1 MTDFKLHQIPFDS
14 RAVSDL
20 SLQSDRLSNWPVV
33 YTLNDKD
40 SIYVGETTNVEMRMR
55 QHLQNPE
62 KAHLRLAT
70 VILDSTFNKSSCL
83 DLESHLISF
92 FAADGKYKVLNANSG
107 LTNSDYYQRVEYR
120 EQFNEIF
127 EKLLEK
133 GLLSRSI
140 PEIVNS
146 DLFKYSPFKALN
158 TDQAVAIEGV
168 LEKLAVDL
176 SSNTEQPIVIQG
188 DPGTGKTIVAIYL
201 IKLIQD
207 IAAFSENDAMD
218 IDSLF
223 SEYFTAGF
231 RELFTGLNIAIVIP
245 QVSLRTSIKKVFKRT
260 PGLDQAMVM
269 SQFDLGKSDEYFDLI
284 IVDEAHRLQRR
295 ANQSSASQNTEFRAI
310 NIKLF
315 GKDDISKTQID
326 WVMKKSKHQIFLLD
340 SSQSVKPADVSAET
354 LKDLVLQAKSSSSLF
369 PLVSQMRVTGGADY
383 INFVK
388 DLLSHSFTGPV
399 PSFGKYV
406 FQFCED
412 FQTMVK
418 LVKDKESSHGLSRL
432 VAGFAWP
439 WLSKHDKNAFDIEIE
454 SIKLRW
460 NSTSKDWISS
470 PNSPSEVGSIHTV
483 QGYDLNYAGVIIG
496 SELGFDKDSG
506 KIIFKRENY
515 FDAKGKENNPT
526 LGITYSDD
534 DLLQYVLN
542 VYRVLLT
549 RGILGTYVYVVDP
562 DLREHLGK
570 ILGYPQ
576 GLQLER

>member
-1 MTDFKLHQIPFDS
+1 
-14 RAVSDL
+14 
-20 SLQSDRLSNWPVV
+20 
-33 YTLNDKD
+33 
-40 SIYVGETTNVEMRMR
+40 MR

-62 KAHLRLAT
+62 KSRLKLAT

-133 GLLSRSI
+133 GLLSRSV

-158 TDQAVAIEGV
+158 SDQAVAIEGV
-168 LEKLAVDL
+168 LEKLAEDL
-176 SSNTEQPIVIQG
+176 SSETEEPIVIQG

-207 IAAFSENDAMD
+207 IAIFSENDAMD

-231 RELFTGLNIAIVIP
+231 RELFTGLKIALVIP

-269 SQFDLGKSDEYFDLI
+269 SQFDLGKSEDYFDLV

-295 ANQSSASQNTEFRAI
+295 ANQSSASQNTEFREI
-310 NIKLF
+310 NLKLF

-326 WVMKKSKHQIFLLD
+326 WVMVKSKHQIFLLD
-340 SSQSVKPADVSAET
+340 SAQSVKPADVSAET
-354 LKDLVLQAKSSSSLF
+354 LKGLVFQAKSASSLF
-369 PLVSQMRVTGGADY
+369 PLVSQMRVTGGTDY
-383 INFVK
+383 INFVR
-388 DLLSHSFTGPV
+388 DLLNQTLTGPA
-399 PSFGKYV
+399 PSFGNYD
-406 FQFCED
+406 FQFFDD
-412 FQTMVK
+412 FQTMVQ
-418 LVKDKESSHGLSRL
+418 LVRAKESSHGLSRL

-439 WLSKHDKNAFDIEIE
+439 WISKNDKNAFDIEIE
-454 SIKLRW
+454 GMKLRW

-470 PNSPSEVGSIHTV
+470 PSSPSEVGSIHTV
-483 QGYDLNYAGVIIG
+483 QGYDLNYVGVIIG
-496 SELGFDKDSG
+496 SELGFDRSSG

-526 LGITYSDD
+526 LGITYSDE
-534 DLLQYVLN
+534 DLLEYVLN

-562 DLREHLGK
+562 DLREYLGK
-570 ILGYPQ
+570 ILKSPFSP
-576 GLQLER
+576 

>member
-1 MTDFKLHQIPFDS
+1 MTDFRLHQIPFDS
-14 RAVSDL
+14 RTVSDL
-20 SLQSDRLSNWPVV
+20 PLQSERLSNWPVV
-33 YTLNDKD
+33 YTLNDNE

-62 KAHLRLAT
+62 KARLKLAT

-107 LTNSDYYQRVEYR
+107 LTNSDYYQRLEYR

-168 LEKLAVDL
+168 LEKLAEDL
-176 SSNTEQPIVIQG
+176 TSETEEPIVIQG

-207 IAAFSENDAMD
+207 IAMFAENDAMD
-218 IDSLF
+218 VDSLF

-231 RELFTGLNIAIVIP
+231 RELFTDLKIALVIP

-269 SQFDLGKSDEYFDLI
+269 SQFDLGKSDEYFDLV

-295 ANQSSASQNTEFRAI
+295 ANQSSAAQNTEFREI

-315 GKDDISKTQID
+315 GEDDISKTQID
-326 WVMKKSKHQIFLLD
+326 WVVEKSKHQIFLLD
-340 SSQSVKPADVSAET
+340 SAQSVKPADVSAET
-354 LKDLVLQAKSSSSLF
+354 LKDLVGRAKSASSLF
-369 PLVSQMRVTGGADY
+369 PLVSQMRVTGGTDY
-383 INFVK
+383 INFVR
-388 DLLSHSFTGPV
+388 DLLSQSLTGPV
-399 PSFGKYV
+399 PSFGKYD
-406 FQFCED
+406 FQFCDD
-412 FQTMVK
+412 FQTMFQ
-418 LVKDKESSHGLSRL
+418 LVKEKESSHGLSRL

-439 WLSKHDKNAFDIEIE
+439 WISKNDKNAYDIELE
-454 SIKLRW
+454 GIKLRW

-470 PNSPSEVGSIHTV
+470 PSSPSEVGSIHTV
-483 QGYDLNYAGVIIG
+483 QGYDLNFAGVIIG
-496 SELGFDKDSG
+496 SELGFDKYSG

-526 LGITYSDD
+526 LGITYSDE
-534 DLLQYVLN
+534 DLLEYVLN

-549 RGILGTYVYVVDP
+549 RGILGTYLYVVDP
-562 DLREHLGK
+562 DLRNYLK
-570 ILGYPQ
+570 AMFK
-576 GLQLER
+576 

>member
-20 SLQSDRLSNWPVV
+20 SLQSERLSNWPVV
-33 YTLNDKD
+33 YTLNDTE

-62 KAHLRLAT
+62 KSRLKLAT

-158 TDQAVAIEGV
+158 SDQAVAIEGV
-168 LEKLAVDL
+168 LEKLAEDL
-176 SSNTEQPIVIQG
+176 TSETEEPIVIQG

-207 IAAFSENDAMD
+207 IAIFSENDAMD

-231 RELFTGLNIAIVIP
+231 RELFTGLKIALVIP

-260 PGLDQAMVM
+260 LGLDEAMVM
-269 SQFDLGKSDEYFDLI
+269 SQFDLGKSEDYFDLI

-295 ANQSSASQNTEFRAI
+295 ANQSSASQNTEFREI
-310 NIKLF
+310 NLKLF

-326 WVMKKSKHQIFLLD
+326 WVMVKSKHQIFLLD
-340 SSQSVKPADVSAET
+340 SAQSVKPADVSAET
-354 LKDLVLQAKSSSSLF
+354 LKGLVVQAKSASSLF
-369 PLVSQMRVTGGADY
+369 PLVSQMRVTGGTDY
-383 INFVK
+383 INFVR
-388 DLLSHSFTGPV
+388 DLLSQSLTGPA
-399 PSFGKYV
+399 PAFGNYN
-406 FQFCED
+406 FQFFDD
-412 FQTMVK
+412 FQTMVQ
-418 LVKDKESSHGLSRL
+418 LVRAKESSHGLSRL

-439 WLSKHDKNAFDIEIE
+439 WISKNDKNAFDIEIE
-454 SIKLRW
+454 GMKLRW

-470 PNSPSEVGSIHTV
+470 PSSPSEVGSIHTV

-496 SELGFDKDSG
+496 PELGFNKDSG

-526 LGITYSDD
+526 LGIIYSDD
-534 DLLQYVLN
+534 DLLEYVLN

-562 DLREHLGK
+562 DLRHYLGTVL
-570 ILGYPQ
+570 IAPNDL
-576 GLQLER
+576 L